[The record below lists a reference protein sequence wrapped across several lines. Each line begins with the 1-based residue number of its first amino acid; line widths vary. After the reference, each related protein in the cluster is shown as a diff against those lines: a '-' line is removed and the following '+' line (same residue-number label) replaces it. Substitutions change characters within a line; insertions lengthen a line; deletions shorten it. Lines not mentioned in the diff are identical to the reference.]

1 MVSSISF
8 LTKSSGSG
16 KQQFLDHIIKD
27 EIVFDTCI
35 IDEAAQSTE
44 VVNCVPLLIHHAYLL
59 IMNVDYL
66 AY

>member
-1 MVSSISF
+1 MMCGII
-8 LTKSSGSG
+8 GSG

-44 VVNCVPLLIHHAYLL
+44 VNQK
-59 IMNVDYL
+59 
-66 AY
+66 

>member
-1 MVSSISF
+1 MSYNSSVSF

-44 VVNCVPLLIHHAYLL
+44 VVHFVLLLVHQAYL
-59 IMNVDYL
+59 MNVDYL
-66 AY
+66 VY